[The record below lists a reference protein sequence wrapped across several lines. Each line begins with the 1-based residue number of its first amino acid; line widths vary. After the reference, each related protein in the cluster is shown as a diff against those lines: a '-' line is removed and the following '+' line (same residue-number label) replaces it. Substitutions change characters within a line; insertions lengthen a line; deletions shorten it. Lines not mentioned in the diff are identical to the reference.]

1 MTDAAVEAAI
11 GIMEAWLAD
20 PAWAPDPEQ
29 LDRWQADFQAALA
42 LAEKAAGW
50 PDLVRRAHGAS
61 ARLEARIAVLTEARD
76 QMRSELEAQD
86 RGQRALKGY
95 GANAR

>member
-11 GIMEAWLAD
+11 GTMEAWLAD

-61 ARLEARIAVLTEARD
+61 ARLEARITVLTEARD